1 MHHFH
6 HKKIFAAVLSC
17 CLAAAPVQ
25 TDGNSFGNPYV
36 QAAESFADIHEL
48 YSYWCEN
55 HYANYPKNVGGVYCY
70 YDNSQDIVVE
80 AETPAYDPGMPDY
93 DPEPDCEVPAEIPPV
108 EVVSA
113 PAVIS
118 AAGTEITTVE
128 TAQPQEKAAVMEDTE
143 PALAEAV
150 PIEAEICI
158 DTAAEELPVE
168 NAAVT
173 VSNKEVITVSSTE
186 DAAGNDGFF
195 VGAPAIEPE
204 DPMDELDYD
213 LVVGL
218 VSHTQE
224 AEQEILSQLQDK
236 AHVAFTDCNYSQKE
250 ILRVHEEIS
259 AMMMEKDGKA
269 SELGIIGSG
278 ITCSV
283 ERKGDAYSPM
293 KNYVDVSVLPGY
305 EETADML
312 KERYGDKVE
321 VFACEIAVT
330 EDLAVEDAMTE
341 GISEDDKQN
350 SPDIGGE
357 FPAAAGIGAAQTDGF
372 SCTITALCKN
382 NTFTFQGSW
391 KKAVWTVEPASSV
404 KILSKNNHGKKLKI
418 KAKKTG
424 TITITSALGKKNNQQ
439 VFSQQVLI
447 FDKNGTVKNQ
457 KELEAALCS
466 AKVKKITIQTDKKKQ
481 FVLPEGNYEKKTLIV
496 KAPKSTLEICDADAE
511 KYITIKKIAKLS
523 KEYVS
528 YSEEKDSSEQ
538 KTENPV
544 SSCQDE
550 KTAEEEPADDL
561 FSGNAFSGTILELGN
576 NGKMALVEPD
586 EGMAI
591 RSSGDR
597 VRVNLTM
604 NTTDK
609 FLAGDRVIVYYDG
622 MVMESYPLQIRTVN
636 VEKVEDVLICW

>member
-93 DPEPDCEVPAEIPPV
+93 DLEPDCEVPAEIPPV

-118 AAGTEITTVE
+118 TAGTGITTID
-128 TAQPQEKAAVMEDTE
+128 TAQLQEPTAVMEAAA
-143 PALAEAV
+143 PAMAEAV
-150 PIEAEICI
+150 PTEAEICL
-158 DTAAEELPVE
+158 DTAAKI
-168 NAAVT
+168 

-186 DAAGNDGFF
+186 DAAGNDGFS

-204 DPMDELDYD
+204 DPMDEPDYD

-236 AHVAFTDCNYSQKE
+236 EHVAFTDCNYSQKE

-269 SELGIIGSG
+269 SELGIVGSG

-283 ERKGDAYSPM
+283 EKTGDIYSPM
-293 KNYVDVSVLPGY
+293 KNYVDVSVLSGY

-321 VFACEIAVT
+321 VFTCEIAVT
-330 EDLAVEDAMTE
+330 DDLVEEDAMTE
-341 GISEDDKQN
+341 EIAEADKQT
-350 SPDIGGE
+350 SSDIGGE
-357 FPAAAGIGAAQTDGF
+357 LPAAAGTGAAQTG
-372 SCTITALCKN
+372 ITALYKN
-382 NTFTFQGSW
+382 DTFTFQGNW
-391 KKAVWTVEPASSV
+391 KKQEKAVWTAEPAGNI
-404 KILSKNNHGKKLKI
+404 KILSKNRQGKKLKI
-418 KAKKTG
+418 KAKKAG
-424 TITITSALGKKNNQQ
+424 TITITATLGKKQNQK

-447 FDKNGTVKNQ
+447 LDKNGTVKNQ
-457 KELEAALCS
+457 KELNAALCS
-466 AKVKKITIQTDKKKQ
+466 AKVKTITIKTDKKKQ
-481 FVLPEGNYEKKTLIV
+481 FVLPKGDYKKKTLIV
-496 KAPKSTLEICDADAE
+496 NAPKSTLKILDANAQ
-511 KYITIKKIAKLS
+511 KHIKVKKIAKLS
-523 KEYVS
+523 KAY
-528 YSEEKDSSEQ
+528 
-538 KTENPV
+538 
-544 SSCQDE
+544 
-550 KTAEEEPADDL
+550 
-561 FSGNAFSGTILELGN
+561 
-576 NGKMALVEPD
+576 
-586 EGMAI
+586 
-591 RSSGDR
+591 
-597 VRVNLTM
+597 
-604 NTTDK
+604 
-609 FLAGDRVIVYYDG
+609 
-622 MVMESYPLQIRTVN
+622 
-636 VEKVEDVLICW
+636 